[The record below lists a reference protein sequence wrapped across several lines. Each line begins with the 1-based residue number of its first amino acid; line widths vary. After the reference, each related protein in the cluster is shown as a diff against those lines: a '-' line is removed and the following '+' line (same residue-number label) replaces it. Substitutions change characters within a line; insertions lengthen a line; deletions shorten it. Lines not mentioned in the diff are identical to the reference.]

1 MRLFLTAALSCF
13 CFVSFASELR
23 TATPENVGMS
33 SERLARITDVVKRHI
48 DTENIQGAV
57 IGVRG
62 RVKLST

>member
-33 SERLARITDVVKRHI
+33 SERLARITDVV
-48 DTENIQGAV
+48 NV
-57 IGVRG
+57 I
-62 RVKLST
+62 STLKISKVQLLVCAAG